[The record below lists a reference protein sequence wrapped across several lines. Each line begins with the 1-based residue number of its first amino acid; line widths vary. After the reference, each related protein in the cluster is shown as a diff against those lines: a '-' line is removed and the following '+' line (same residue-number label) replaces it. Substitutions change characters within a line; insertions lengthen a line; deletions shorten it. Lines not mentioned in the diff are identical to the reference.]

1 MTQHQQQS
9 VNKVSEQV
17 KVWAFPILLSMV
29 AIFGNKALNTL
40 ENINQ
45 QVIEIRVEQGKSQT
59 RLDGFE
65 RRLSS
70 LESNVADLNKQIG
83 KWGN

>member
-1 MTQHQQQS
+1 MTAQQQNQ
-9 VNKVSEQV
+9 VNKISEQI

-70 LESNVADLNKQIG
+70 LESNVSDLNKQIG